1 MKNILYRIKRKILN
15 IFWSKE
21 KYFSWEENETFMKNV
36 VEVHYPIISDKYF
49 RNNAPLIISV
59 FNGFERHGG
68 LADRFR
74 GIISAYK
81 FAKEHKLTFAIY
93 WAEPFVLQDYLIPN
107 NYNWIIPKEQL
118 LYSRPGSCPIHIGS
132 FYKRIGID
140 KYREELFQLN
150 LLNRLIKKNSSSA
163 QFHLYSNAHFGDKA
177 YSSLFSELFKPSSR
191 LQKLIDINLQ
201 HMNGGFIAASFRF
214 VQLLGDFKDECEG
227 ITLSDFEREKYI
239 SDCVKTV
246 EKLHSDHLSNK
257 ILITSDSSLFL
268 DEVRSLPYTYIVP
281 GEISHTDGKSMDNSP
296 TFDKE
301 FLDLL
306 LLSKAKVI
314 YRIHKGKMYYS
325 GFPLTA
331 GMIGNVE
338 VKTIEIK

>member
-1 MKNILYRIKRKILN
+1 MKNLIYRFKRRIFKIL
-15 IFWSKE
+15 WSKE
-21 KYFSWEENETFMKNV
+21 KYFSWEENEGFHKNV
-36 VEVHYPIISDKYF
+36 VEKHYPKIPESFPKTKSFIIIS
-49 RNNAPLIISV
+49 I

-68 LADRFR
+68 LADRLR
-74 GIISAYK
+74 GIVSAYQY
-81 FAKEHKLTFAIY
+81 AKEHHFPFAIY
-93 WAEPFVLQDYLIPN
+93 WEEPFVLQDYLIPN
-107 NYNWIIPKEQL
+107 NYNWVIPKEQL
-118 LYSRPGSCPIHIGS
+118 LYCRPSSCPIHIGS
-132 FYKRIGID
+132 FYKRIGIE
-140 KYREELFQLN
+140 KHREELFQMNMLDK
-150 LLNRLIKKNSSSA
+150 LIKKNSNVA
-163 QFHLYSNAHFGDKA
+163 QFHLYSNAHFGDSA
-177 YSSLFSELFKPSSR
+177 YSTLFHELFKPSSR

-201 HMNGGFIAASFRF
+201 HMKGGFIAASFRF

-246 EKLHSDHLSNK
+246 EKLHSDHLSDK

>member
-1 MKNILYRIKRKILN
+1 M
-15 IFWSKE
+15 
-21 KYFSWEENETFMKNV
+21 
-36 VEVHYPIISDKYF
+36 
-49 RNNAPLIISV
+49 
-59 FNGFERHGG
+59 
-68 LADRFR
+68 
-74 GIISAYK
+74 
-81 FAKEHKLTFAIY
+81 
-93 WAEPFVLQDYLIPN
+93 
-107 NYNWIIPKEQL
+107 
-118 LYSRPGSCPIHIGS
+118 
-132 FYKRIGID
+132 
-140 KYREELFQLN
+140 
-150 LLNRLIKKNSSSA
+150 
-163 QFHLYSNAHFGDKA
+163 QFHLYSNAHFGDRA
-177 YSSLFSELFKPSSR
+177 YSTLFHELFRPSSR

-201 HMNGGFIAASFRF
+201 HLKGEFIAASFRF

-246 EKLHSDHLSNK
+246 EKLHSDHLSDK

-268 DEVRSLPYTYIVP
+268 DEVRFLSYTYIVP